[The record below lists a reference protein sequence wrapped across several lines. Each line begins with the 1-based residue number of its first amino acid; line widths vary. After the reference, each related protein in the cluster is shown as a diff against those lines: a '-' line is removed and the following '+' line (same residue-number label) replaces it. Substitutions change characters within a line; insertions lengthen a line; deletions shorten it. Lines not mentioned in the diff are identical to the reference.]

1 MAQAFEITLLG
12 MGGVFFFL
20 YLMTEVLD
28 LMRLTAGRPPVP
40 APAVAADKD
49 LNQVA
54 AAVAAARR
62 HLKK

>member
-28 LMRLTAGRPPVP
+28 LMRLMVGRSPVP
-40 APAVAADKD
+40 VTVDKD
-49 LNQVA
+49 LNKVA
-54 AAVAAARR
+54 AAIAAARR
-62 HLKK
+62 NLKR

>member
-28 LMRLTAGRPPVP
+28 LVRLMVGRSPVP
-40 APAVAADKD
+40 VTADKD
-49 LNQVA
+49 LNKVA
-54 AAVAAARR
+54 AAIAAARR
-62 HLKK
+62 NLKR